1 MKRLQIILLGI
12 SWLLFA
18 CQSTPTES
26 YNKELRTAIQV
37 KLENK
42 LNELGAESGLVLIME
57 SATGELKACVD
68 LQRVDSCSFIVGKM
82 KEESVA
88 TRLVR
93 MPILLSLLETDTVT
107 DSTMV
112 DTENGIAVVAG
123 DSVFDHNWRFGG
135 YGEIPM
141 SKVLTLG
148 SDIGLART
156 VDGNV
161 DAVNNALSAMG
172 FDIVLGSK
180 PDSWIG
186 YTQSFTPMQI
196 LSLYN
201 NVANGTIKA
210 NHVETIKGYMLDC
223 VENGVAKKAL
233 SDKVKIAAVPSTT
246 PDRNMGEDQLYKMQ
260 VCGFFP
266 YDNPQYSII
275 VCINKQGQPV
285 SAGSMCCPLAKDIAE
300 LLTD

>member
-26 YNKELRTAIQV
+26 YNKELQTAIQV

-68 LQRVDSCSFIVGKM
+68 LQRVDSCSFSEGNM

-93 MPILLSLLETDTVT
+93 IPILLSLLEIGAVT

-112 DTENGIAVVAG
+112 DTEAGIAVVAG
-123 DSVFDHNWRFGG
+123 DSVFDHNWRYGG

-141 SKVLTLG
+141 SKVLTYG
-148 SDIGLART
+148 SDIGLAKA

-161 DAVNNALSAMG
+161 DAVNTALSTMG
-172 FDIVLGSK
+172 IDIVLGSN

-186 YTQSFTPMQI
+186 YTQSFTPMQT
-196 LSLYN
+196 LTTFN
-201 NVANGTIKA
+201 NVVNGTIDTR
-210 NHVETIKGYMLDC
+210 NVETIKGYMLDC
-223 VENGVAKKAL
+223 VENGVGKKAL

-246 PDRNMGEDQLYKMQ
+246 PDRNMEEDQLYKMQ

-266 YDNPQYSII
+266 FDNPQYTIM
-275 VCINKQGQPV
+275 VCINKQGLPI
-285 SAGSMCCPLAKDIAE
+285 SAGSMCCPLVKTIAE
-300 LLTD
+300 FMTD